1 MAEYK
6 LTKID
11 RFKIEELI
19 EKVWSFK
26 GYEDIKTSKNIIFN
40 NQSNYNIALFI
51 KWLLNLW
58 DTNISNSYK
67 PITEREKELYEFSKN
82 IIDTLLLEDINIV
95 TNNDLYF
102 SKSKIDEFK
111 NISNQNFD
119 LSKIIRILEEVN
131 ICYQNECYLW
141 VSSLL
146 RMLLDHIPPTFW
158 KPNFESVVA
167 ENNFSKSDK
176 ENMKHLLWSS
186 KNISSWILHGQIS
199 WKEVLPNKTTIE
211 FRPDFDI
218 LLKNI
223 IIKLNNK

>member
-6 LTKID
+6 LTKSD
-11 RFKIEELI
+11 KFKIDELI
-19 EKVWSFK
+19 EKVSNFNW
-26 GYEDIKTSKNIIFN
+26 YESIKTYKNIIN
-40 NQSNYNIALFI
+40 NGSNYNIATFI
-51 KWLLNLW
+51 KLLLNYW

-67 PITEREKELYEFSKN
+67 PIIEREKELYEYSKN
-82 IIDTLLLEDINIV
+82 IIEKLLLEDVNII

-111 NISNQNFD
+111 NISNQKFD
-119 LSKIIRILEEVN
+119 LSKIIKILEEVN

-146 RMLLDHIPPTFW
+146 RMLLDHIPPIFW
-158 KPNFESVVA
+158 KINFESVVA
-167 ENNFSKSDK
+167 ECSFSKSDK

-186 KNISSWILHGQIS
+186 KNISDWILHGQIS

-211 FRPDFDI
+211 FRSDFDI
-218 LLKNI
+218 LLKSI
-223 IIKLNNK
+223 IIELNK